1 MGFIKYHG
9 SEESHYEDLLEYTR
23 IQDGIE
29 RQKRDELEKQK
40 WFSDFSGNSRYAVL
54 DTNSILKLA
63 VKSFREAADC
73 YREIA
78 GVIGSDG
85 SDHLQ
90 LWQDLWLECSDRC
103 IRATDLPEEKR
114 QQLLQVITGKLLQLN
129 GKTEPQQH
137 VREMRENPRYI
148 RYMARSFS
156 MEDRKIPQYW
166 KWLCR
171 WKSSNR
177 REIAALAEKYAQYC
191 LFLSYYLYKSVHPT
205 SEKWMSLV
213 EQSRRGISE
222 IKSMLQENRIP
233 ESSAQPVNPLYSKS
247 FLQETTVYICILLFQ
262 RRKRRSQKEDW
273 RMIEDLYDYLNEIG
287 DPDESITS
295 ILPEEIKTQIQAGR
309 LPVFESASVSG
320 LQPDEQVHYINHMV
334 LYQEETGNCGSFA
347 KKKGSLIITDKRIA
361 FRSANVSDIPLSK
374 LERVIRY
381 DMKPV
386 IVEFQ
391 SSEKS
396 VCVEVPDPSEI
407 YEVLRM
413 IACKGSEQ
421 TSSDIRVPMSY
432 EELVEK
438 ADLDACVFS
447 LECLE
452 TYPLPEELKSRI
464 SLLVKKLHGLKH
476 ATEAHPERRQ
486 DISRFL
492 EYYLPEAVRIVASYS
507 DYQLSG
513 LDDKTLQKTYT
524 MISNAID
531 TLDSAVE
538 QEIMSIYRMESMET
552 RAKADALRQIL
563 EQDGYY
569 KTNQI
574 LKH

>member
-23 IQDGIE
+23 IQDEIE

-40 WFSDFSGNSRYAVL
+40 WFSEFSGNPKYAAM
-54 DTNSILKLA
+54 DANSILKFA
-63 VKSFREAADC
+63 VKSYREAADC
-73 YREIA
+73 YRRII
-78 GVIGSDG
+78 GVTGSDG
-85 SDHLQ
+85 SNHLQ
-90 LWQDLWLECSDRC
+90 LWQDLWLECSDSC
-103 IRATDLPEEKR
+103 IRAADLPEEKR
-114 QQLLQVITGKLLQLN
+114 QQLLQIITGKLLQLN
-129 GKTEPQQH
+129 GKTETGQH
-137 VREMRENPRYI
+137 VREMSENPRYT

-156 MEDRKIPQYW
+156 MEERSIPQYW

-171 WKSSNR
+171 WQSPNR
-177 REIAALAEKYAQYC
+177 QELAVLAEKYAQYC
-191 LFLSYYLYKSVHPT
+191 MFLSFYLYKSVHPST
-205 SEKWMSLV
+205 GRWMSFM
-213 EQSRRGISE
+213 EQSRSGTSE
-222 IKSMLQENRIP
+222 IRTRLQKNEDFGAAVQP
-233 ESSAQPVNPLYSKS
+233 ENPLYSKS
-247 FLQETTVYICILLFQ
+247 FLQQMTVYVCILLFQ
-262 RRKRRSQKEDW
+262 RGENKGQKEDW
-273 RMIEDLYDYLNEIG
+273 RMIEDLYDYLNET
-287 DPDESITS
+287 DAQDEAITS
-295 ILPEEIKTQIQAGR
+295 ILPEEIRAQIRTGR

-320 LQPDEQVHYINHMV
+320 IQPDEQIHYINHMV
-334 LYQEETGNCGSFA
+334 LYKTEERNDSSYTP
-347 KKKGSLIITDKRIA
+347 KKGSLIITDKRIA
-361 FRSANVSDIPLSK
+361 FRSANVSDIPLSQ

-386 IVEFQ
+386 IIEFQ
-391 SSEKS
+391 SGDKS
-396 VCVEVPDPSEI
+396 VYISVPDPAEI

-413 IACKGSEQ
+413 IANKGARQ

-432 EELVEK
+432 EDLVEK

-464 SLLVKKLHGLKH
+464 LLLVKKLYGLKH
-476 ATEAHPERRQ
+476 ATVAHPERKQ

-531 TLDSAVE
+531 TLDSAAE
-538 QEIMSIYRMESMET
+538 QEIMSIYKMESMET

-569 KTNQI
+569 KSNQI